1 MGGTG
6 VGKYV
11 RRGRFYIGPE
21 GIRTAGR
28 GRPALQGLLHWTV
41 EDAGP
46 YAAYR
51 KLP

>member
-41 EDAGP
+41 GDAGP
-46 YAAYR
+46 YDG
-51 KLP
+51 LP